1 MTKRQTPLSK
11 NLEDNLKELDRR
23 LVFKKNFDLILRE
36 IEIGRR
42 KAAFLFVDAFAK
54 DTPLSLIMREFS
66 RLQPEEIAFN
76 TFQKLLYRHVVYGE
90 VQELKTLEEV
100 IDAALSGPAVLL
112 LDGEARAIAIDVR
125 QYPARM
131 PEEPDLEKVTRG
143 SRDGFVE
150 TLVHNT
156 ALLRRRL
163 RDPRLRIEH
172 LTAGVRSRTDIAL
185 VYLDDVANPEIVDS
199 VREKIQRI
207 NIDGLPMAEKTVEEL
222 ITPGSFW
229 NPFPRVR
236 YTERPD
242 VAAAHLLDGHVV
254 VMVDTSPSVII
265 LPCTFFHHLQHAEEF
280 RQSPAI
286 GVYLRWVRFA
296 GVLLSIFLT
305 PLWLLLALEP
315 GLLPPELK
323 FIGPKKI
330 GAMPLFVQFL
340 LAEVAI
346 DMIRMAT
353 IHTPSPIAT
362 STGIIAAVLL
372 GDIAARAGLFIPE
385 VTLYVATAAIGTF
398 LTPSYELSMAN
409 RLLRLFILVLTGLF
423 LLPGFIIG
431 CLLSFA
437 ALALTRSFGI
447 PYLWPLLPFNLE
459 GLKSVLIRPPV
470 AIQHSRPSILKPIDP
485 DRQPQMRPEGGG

>member
-1 MTKRQTPLSK
+1 MEARCTPIAK
-11 NLEDNLKELDRR
+11 NLECNLRELDRR
-23 LVFKKNFDLILRE
+23 LAFKKNFDLIQRRF
-36 IEIGRR
+36 EIGRR
-42 KAAFLFVDAFAK
+42 QAVFLFVDAFAK
-54 DTPLSLIMREFS
+54 DTPLVLIMREFA
-66 RLQPEEIAFN
+66 RLSPEELSIAAF
-76 TFQKLLYRHVVYGE
+76 TKLFYRHVIYGE
-90 VQELKTLEEV
+90 VQELDTLEQV
-100 IDAALSGPAVLL
+100 INTALSGPAVLL
-112 LDGEARAIAIDVR
+112 LDGETRAIAIDVR

-163 RDPRLRIEH
+163 RDPRLRVEH
-172 LTAGVRSRTDIAL
+172 LTAGARSQTDIAL
-185 VYLDDVANPEIVDS
+185 LYLDDVANPEIVDS

-222 ITPGSFW
+222 IVPGNFW

-242 VAAAHLLDGHVV
+242 VAAAHLLDGHVL

-280 RQSPAI
+280 RQSPSV
-286 GVYLRWVRFA
+286 GVYLRWVRFL
-296 GVLLSIFLT
+296 GVFFSVFLT
-305 PLWLLLALEP
+305 PLWLLLALKP

-323 FIGPKKI
+323 FIGPKKL
-330 GAMPLFVQFL
+330 GSMPLFVQFL
-340 LAEVAI
+340 LGEVAI

-372 GDIAARAGLFIPE
+372 GDMAARVGLFIPE

-398 LTPSYELSMAN
+398 LTPSYELSIAN
-409 RLLRLFILVLTGLF
+409 RLLRLFILVATGIF
-423 LLPGFIIG
+423 RLPGFAFSS
-431 CLLSFA
+431 LMAFVF
-437 ALALTRSFGI
+437 LASTRSFGV
-447 PYLWPLLPFNLE
+447 PYLWPLFPFNLE
-459 GLKSVLIRPPV
+459 GFKSVLVRPPV

-485 DRQPQMRPEGGG
+485 DRQPRKRSRSER